1 MARLVVL
8 NGPPGIGKS
17 TLSARYADQHPGT
30 LDLDIDRLHVLIGG
44 WRGLGGRIHDVLRPI
59 ALAMASAHLAAGR
72 DVVVPQHLGSA
83 EDVDAFDRIAQ
94 ANGAAFSE
102 VVLLDDRAAA
112 LERYRRR
119 PDEDGWARFS
129 RQLVDGGGDADLLS
143 DLYDQVVRLIGAR
156 PGTRVVRSRE
166 GAIDET
172 YAALLAVI
180 DEVPAP

>member
-30 LDLDIDRLHVLIGG
+30 LDLDIDRLHALIGG

-83 EDVDAFDRIAQ
+83 EAVDAFDRIAQ
-94 ANGAAFSE
+94 AHEAAFCE

-112 LERYRRR
+112 IDRYRRR
-119 PDEDGWARFS
+119 SDGDAWARFS
-129 RQLVDGGGDADLLS
+129 RDLVVGSGGPDLLS
-143 DLYDQVVRLIGAR
+143 DLYDQVVGLIEAR

-166 GAIDET
+166 GAVDET

-180 DEVPAP
+180 DEVATP